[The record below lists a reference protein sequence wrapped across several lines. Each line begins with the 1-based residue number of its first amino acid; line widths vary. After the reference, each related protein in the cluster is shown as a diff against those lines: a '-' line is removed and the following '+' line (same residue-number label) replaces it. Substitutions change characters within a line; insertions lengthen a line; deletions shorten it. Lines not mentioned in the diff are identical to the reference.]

1 MSPPLFFEA
10 MAESSDAAPARWRRP
25 FLAWLDGI
33 EKGWGIPVL
42 IVGFA
47 AIWLLFLTIAYLSG
61 DLHPDVLET
70 WSVGRTFAWGNA
82 KHPPLMGW
90 VAHAWTLVF
99 PLTDWSFRLL
109 AMTNAAIALWAVD
122 LIARRFVRGDKRAV
136 VLLLLM
142 LLPVY
147 QFHAQRFNANTV
159 LLAIW
164 PLATYCFLRSFET
177 RQIKWAAAAGAL
189 AALAMLGKYYSV
201 FLVSGFAFAAVCHP
215 QRRIYF
221 RSQVP
226 WVSTL
231 VGLIVLAPHLHW
243 LATTGAAPFEY
254 AIQAHG
260 GREFWPSILEAC
272 MFLLGIAAIL
282 AIPALSWVLIAES
295 RLKRFP
301 ADFRAMNSGLW
312 LLFLV
317 CAGTIGFPPIV
328 AVAFGTDMTSLWAM
342 QGLFLIGILIVCG
355 ASYPIERFYAV
366 NLAVL
371 VIGIALV
378 ALTIAA
384 PVHAFYRNAYGYDE
398 RRNAYRLAAL
408 ELTRRWHQVS
418 RSPLPAISG
427 DDALAFAT
435 ALYSP
440 DHPRYRRPF
449 ALQYQWPIASQ
460 RVFENGWAAMCFSD
474 DEVCGEWARNVR
486 ATAPDAIS
494 FDFVV
499 TDRLWGQPG
508 ATASIVAL
516 MILPREEKARASAM
530 PLHDSAPDT
539 WPIAR
544 PLTADTVLP
553 SSAAVSKAFEMTA
566 SDVSG
571 SLRRSGR

>member
-1 MSPPLFFEA
+1 MSADVVPSNSFKSHLNLYFFEA
-10 MAESSDAAPARWRRP
+10 MAERSDAAPARWRRP

-47 AIWLLFLTIAYLSG
+47 AAWMLFRMIAYWSG
-61 DLHPDVLET
+61 ALQPDVLEP
-70 WSVGRTFAWGNA
+70 WSLVRNFAWGNA

-99 PLTDWSFRLL
+99 PLTDWSFQWL
-109 AMTNAAIALWAVD
+109 AMTNAAVALWAVD

-142 LLPVY
+142 LLPAY

-177 RQIKWAAAAGAL
+177 RQTKWAVAAGAL
-189 AALAMLGKYYSV
+189 AAIAMLGKYYSI
-201 FLVSGFAFAAVCHP
+201 FLVSGFVFAAVCHP
-215 QRRIYF
+215 QRRIYL
-221 RSQVP
+221 RSQAP
-226 WVSTL
+226 WVSTV
-231 VGLIVLAPHLHW
+231 VGLVVLAPHLYW

-272 MFLLGIAAIL
+272 MFLLGIVAIL
-282 AIPALSWVLIAES
+282 PIPALSWVLIAES

-317 CAGTIGFPPIV
+317 FAGTIGFPPIV

-342 QGLFLIGILIVCG
+342 QGLFLIGILVVCG
-355 ASYPIERFYAV
+355 ANYPIERFYTV

-378 ALTIAA
+378 AVTLAA
-384 PVHAFYRNAYGYDE
+384 PAHAFSRNAYGYEE
-398 RRNAYRLAAL
+398 RRNAYRLAAV
-408 ELTRRWHQVS
+408 ELTRRWHQVAH
-418 RSPLPAISG
+418 SPLPAVSG

-435 ALYSP
+435 AFYSP
-440 DHPRYRRPF
+440 DHPSCRRPC
-449 ALQYQWPIASQ
+449 
-460 RVFENGWAAMCFSD
+460 GWQCP
-474 DEVCGEWARNVR
+474 WA
-486 ATAPDAIS
+486 
-494 FDFVV
+494 
-499 TDRLWGQPG
+499 
-508 ATASIVAL
+508 
-516 MILPREEKARASAM
+516 
-530 PLHDSAPDT
+530 
-539 WPIAR
+539 
-544 PLTADTVLP
+544 
-553 SSAAVSKAFEMTA
+553 
-566 SDVSG
+566 
-571 SLRRSGR
+571 

>member
-1 MSPPLFFEA
+1 

-33 EKGWGIPVL
+33 EKGWGIPAL

-47 AIWLLFLTIAYLSG
+47 AIWMLFLTIAYLSG

-109 AMTNAAIALWAVD
+109 AMTNAAVALWVVD

-260 GREFWPSILEAC
+260 GRAFWPSILEAC

-317 CAGTIGFPPIV
+317 LAGTIGFPPIV

-342 QGLFLIGILIVCG
+342 QGLFLVGILVVCG
-355 ASYPIERFYAV
+355 ASYPIERFYTV

-371 VIGIALV
+371 MISIALV
-378 ALTIAA
+378 AVTAAA

-418 RSPLPAISG
+418 RSPLPAVSG

-435 ALYSP
+435 AFYSP

-460 RVFENGWAAMCFSD
+460 RVFENGWAAMCFTD
-474 DEVCGEWARNVR
+474 DKVCGEWARNVR